1 MKKRFF
7 VLFLLFSL
15 FIAGCQTG
23 QEANADFNTF
33 CMETFRSYAASD
45 SLTLNYTL
53 MSPKKYGITDLP
65 DGFSSFSLH
74 DLKQMQTSTEN
85 TLARLR
91 SFASKNLS
99 REDRLLYDTL
109 DASLTL
115 SQEDIRM
122 LAHSYSFDPSSGI
135 QAQLPVLLCEFILT
149 DKQDYDQYFSL
160 LKSIPAYF
168 NSLIS
173 LEKFKKK
180 KGTLPS
186 ATTIRH
192 TIRQCQE
199 FIDSSGTDAIEK
211 SFEKSINSASFFS
224 ASEKKERLEKHRKLL
239 SHSLFPAYKNLIAE
253 LGKLLPFAPNDGAL
267 AAYTGGRAYYEYLVK
282 EKTGTISSPDS
293 LFQML
298 TKKLSE
304 SEQKLATLAATSPSS
319 FLTCEKHTSKYEEP
333 KSILTHLKKKIRTDF
348 PALKKQTCHIRA
360 VDSSLEN
367 FLSPAFYLTPPI
379 DEPAANVIYINHAA
393 KYRRQNLHATL
404 AHEGYPGHLY
414 QNISSGNYL
423 DPVRALF
430 SFGGYTE
437 GWATYVEMGS
447 YDYALPASASD
458 EARAG
463 VEYARLNRSVM
474 LGLSSLLDICIHY
487 RGYTREQTAAFLQS
501 LGFANPDSA
510 DAIFDAIIEAPAN
523 YLKYYLGYLSFLDL
537 RSYCEESWPDVF
549 ELKDF
554 HKQILQI
561 GPAPF
566 PVLEKYLKLYYTTK

>member
-7 VLFLLFSL
+7 ALFLLFSL

-85 TLARLR
+85 TLARLHN
-91 SFASKNLS
+91 FAKNNLS

-224 ASEKKERLEKHRKLL
+224 ASEKKEQLEKHRKLL
-239 SHSLFPAYKNLIAE
+239 SHSLFPAYKNLITE

-267 AAYTGGRAYYEYLVK
+267 AAYTGGRTYYEYLVK

-298 TKKLSE
+298 TKKLNE

-393 KYRRQNLHATL
+393 KYRHQNLHATL
-404 AHEGYPGHLY
+404 AHEGYPGHLF
-414 QNISSGNYL
+414 QNCYFREKNKHPLRYVL
-423 DPVRALF
+423 NFPA
-430 SFGGYTE
+430 YTE
-437 GWATYVEMGS
+437 GYATYAEIYS
-447 YDYALPASASD
+447 YQFLDATKEEIDILQNNAISTHCLYALCDIGIHAKHWNQKKLSD
-458 EARAG
+458 FLANHGIVTADNAKAIYETIGYLEICRIRDTFQKAAG
-463 VEYARLNRSVM
+463 KYYSPL
-474 LGLSSLLDICIHY
+474 LFHTFLLD
-487 RGYTREQTAAFLQS
+487 T
-501 LGFANPDSA
+501 
-510 DAIFDAIIEAPAN
+510 
-523 YLKYYLGYLSFLDL
+523 
-537 RSYCEESWPDVF
+537 
-549 ELKDF
+549 
-554 HKQILQI
+554 
-561 GPAPF
+561 GPTSF
-566 PVLEKYLKLYYTTK
+566 PVLERQINGWLKEKT

>member
-7 VLFLLFSL
+7 ALFLLFSL

-23 QEANADFNTF
+23 QDANADFNTF

-168 NSLIS
+168 NSLTA
-173 LEKFKKK
+173 LEKAKQK

-199 FIDSSGTDAIEK
+199 FVDSSGTDAIEK

-367 FLSPAFYLTPPI
+367 FLSPAFYLTPPADVNSPNSI
-379 DEPAANVIYINHAA
+379 YLNPADEMTGIELYS
-393 KYRRQNLHATL
+393 TL
-404 AHEGYPGHLY
+404 AHEGFPGHLY
-414 QNISSGNYL
+414 QTVSFSRSDPLLIRHLYAPSGY
-423 DPVRALF
+423 V
-430 SFGGYTE
+430 E
-437 GWATYVEMGS
+437 GWATYVES
-447 YDYALPASASD
+447 YACRYA
-458 EARAG
+458 ARNLDANTQALCRLW
-463 VEYARLNRSVM
+463 YLNRSVH
-474 LGLSSLLDICIHY
+474 LTLCSLLDLGIHSQ
-487 RGYTREQTAAFLQS
+487 GWLLSDASAFLAQFCITDASAAAS
-501 LGFANPDSA
+501 LYQY
-510 DAIFDAIIEAPAN
+510 ILETPAN
-523 YLKYYLGYLSFLDL
+523 YLKYCVGSLSFSQLLSEVQEQEGDSFSLIGFHEKLL
-537 RSYCEESWPDVF
+537 R
-549 ELKDF
+549 L
-554 HKQILQI
+554 
-561 GPAPF
+561 GPLPF
-566 PVLEKYLKLYYTTK
+566 PLVEKYL

>member
-7 VLFLLFSL
+7 ALFLLFSL

-85 TLARLR
+85 TLARLHN
-91 SFASKNLS
+91 FAKNNLS

-224 ASEKKERLEKHRKLL
+224 ASEKKEQLEKHRKLL
-239 SHSLFPAYKNLIAE
+239 SHSLFPAYKNLITE

-267 AAYTGGRAYYEYLVK
+267 AAYTGGRTYYEYLVK

-298 TKKLSE
+298 TKKLNE

-367 FLSPAFYLTPPI
+367 FLSPAFYLTPPA
-379 DEPAANVIYINHAA
+379 DVNSPNSIY
-393 KYRRQNLHATL
+393 
-404 AHEGYPGHLY
+404 
-414 QNISSGNYL
+414 
-423 DPVRALF
+423 
-430 SFGGYTE
+430 
-437 GWATYVEMGS
+437 
-447 YDYALPASASD
+447 LPP
-458 EARAG
+458 
-463 VEYARLNRSVM
+463 M
-474 LGLSSLLDICIHY
+474 
-487 RGYTREQTAAFLQS
+487 
-501 LGFANPDSA
+501 
-510 DAIFDAIIEAPAN
+510 
-523 YLKYYLGYLSFLDL
+523 
-537 RSYCEESWPDVF
+537 
-549 ELKDF
+549 
-554 HKQILQI
+554 
-561 GPAPF
+561 
-566 PVLEKYLKLYYTTK
+566 

>member
-7 VLFLLFSL
+7 ALFLLFSL

-85 TLARLR
+85 TLARLHN
-91 SFASKNLS
+91 FAKNNLS

-168 NSLIS
+168 NSLTA
-173 LEKFKKK
+173 LEKIKQK
-180 KGTLPS
+180 KGTLPA

-192 TIRQCQE
+192 TISQCQE
-199 FIDSSGTDAIEK
+199 FINSSGTDAIEK

-224 ASEKKERLEKHRKLL
+224 ASEKKERLKKHRKLL

-253 LGKLLPFAPNDGAL
+253 LNKLLPFAPDDGAL
-267 AAYTGGRAYYEYLVK
+267 SAYAGGSAYYEYLVK
-282 EKTGTISSPDS
+282 EKTGTISSPNS

-348 PALKKQTCHIRA
+348 PALKKQTCHIHA

-367 FLSPAFYLTPPI
+367 FLSPAFYLTPPADI
-379 DEPAANVIYINHAA
+379 NSPNSIYMPRSTAIRIYMLRWHMKAIRDTYFKTVIFA
-393 KYRRQNLHATL
+393 KKISIPCVMSLIFRHTQKAT
-404 AHEGYPGHLY
+404 PPM
-414 QNISSGNYL
+414 QKS
-423 DPVRALF
+423 
-430 SFGGYTE
+430 
-437 GWATYVEMGS
+437 
-447 YDYALPASASD
+447 
-458 EARAG
+458 
-463 VEYARLNRSVM
+463 
-474 LGLSSLLDICIHY
+474 
-487 RGYTREQTAAFLQS
+487 
-501 LGFANPDSA
+501 
-510 DAIFDAIIEAPAN
+510 
-523 YLKYYLGYLSFLDL
+523 
-537 RSYCEESWPDVF
+537 
-549 ELKDF
+549 
-554 HKQILQI
+554 ILTN
-561 GPAPF
+561 F
-566 PVLEKYLKLYYTTK
+566 

>member
-168 NSLIS
+168 SKEKYFNSLIS

-224 ASEKKERLEKHRKLL
+224 ASGRKESVKYSEL
-239 SHSLFPAYKNLIAE
+239 STNSFV
-253 LGKLLPFAPNDGAL
+253 
-267 AAYTGGRAYYEYLVK
+267 YL
-282 EKTGTISSPDS
+282 
-293 LFQML
+293 
-298 TKKLSE
+298 
-304 SEQKLATLAATSPSS
+304 
-319 FLTCEKHTSKYEEP
+319 
-333 KSILTHLKKKIRTDF
+333 
-348 PALKKQTCHIRA
+348 
-360 VDSSLEN
+360 
-367 FLSPAFYLTPPI
+367 
-379 DEPAANVIYINHAA
+379 
-393 KYRRQNLHATL
+393 
-404 AHEGYPGHLY
+404 
-414 QNISSGNYL
+414 
-423 DPVRALF
+423 
-430 SFGGYTE
+430 
-437 GWATYVEMGS
+437 
-447 YDYALPASASD
+447 
-458 EARAG
+458 
-463 VEYARLNRSVM
+463 
-474 LGLSSLLDICIHY
+474 
-487 RGYTREQTAAFLQS
+487 
-501 LGFANPDSA
+501 
-510 DAIFDAIIEAPAN
+510 
-523 YLKYYLGYLSFLDL
+523 
-537 RSYCEESWPDVF
+537 
-549 ELKDF
+549 
-554 HKQILQI
+554 
-561 GPAPF
+561 
-566 PVLEKYLKLYYTTK
+566 

>member
-7 VLFLLFSL
+7 ALFLLFSL

-23 QEANADFNTF
+23 QDANADFNTF

-168 NSLIS
+168 NSLTA
-173 LEKFKKK
+173 LEKAKQK

-199 FIDSSGTDAIEK
+199 FVDSSGTDAIEK

-319 FLTCEKHTSKYEEP
+319 FLTCEKHTSAKIDSYSFKEKNPHGFSGTEKTDLSHP
-333 KSILTHLKKKIRTDF
+333 RRRFLVRKLFKSRLLSHTAHRRACHQCDLHQSCGKVPPPEFACYLGTRGLSG
-348 PALKKQTCHIRA
+348 AL
-360 VDSSLEN
+360 
-367 FLSPAFYLTPPI
+367 
-379 DEPAANVIYINHAA
+379 
-393 KYRRQNLHATL
+393 
-404 AHEGYPGHLY
+404 
-414 QNISSGNYL
+414 ISEL
-423 DPVRALF
+423 LF
-430 SFGGYTE
+430 S
-437 GWATYVEMGS
+437 
-447 YDYALPASASD
+447 
-458 EARAG
+458 R
-463 VEYARLNRSVM
+463 
-474 LGLSSLLDICIHY
+474 
-487 RGYTREQTAAFLQS
+487 
-501 LGFANPDSA
+501 
-510 DAIFDAIIEAPAN
+510 
-523 YLKYYLGYLSFLDL
+523 K
-537 RSYCEESWPDVF
+537 
-549 ELKDF
+549 K
-554 HKQILQI
+554 
-561 GPAPF
+561 
-566 PVLEKYLKLYYTTK
+566 

>member
-180 KGTLPS
+180 KGTLPF
-186 ATTIRH
+186 AT
-192 TIRQCQE
+192 Q
-199 FIDSSGTDAIEK
+199 
-211 SFEKSINSASFFS
+211 
-224 ASEKKERLEKHRKLL
+224 
-239 SHSLFPAYKNLIAE
+239 
-253 LGKLLPFAPNDGAL
+253 
-267 AAYTGGRAYYEYLVK
+267 
-282 EKTGTISSPDS
+282 
-293 LFQML
+293 
-298 TKKLSE
+298 
-304 SEQKLATLAATSPSS
+304 
-319 FLTCEKHTSKYEEP
+319 
-333 KSILTHLKKKIRTDF
+333 
-348 PALKKQTCHIRA
+348 
-360 VDSSLEN
+360 
-367 FLSPAFYLTPPI
+367 
-379 DEPAANVIYINHAA
+379 
-393 KYRRQNLHATL
+393 
-404 AHEGYPGHLY
+404 
-414 QNISSGNYL
+414 
-423 DPVRALF
+423 
-430 SFGGYTE
+430 
-437 GWATYVEMGS
+437 
-447 YDYALPASASD
+447 
-458 EARAG
+458 
-463 VEYARLNRSVM
+463 
-474 LGLSSLLDICIHY
+474 
-487 RGYTREQTAAFLQS
+487 
-501 LGFANPDSA
+501 
-510 DAIFDAIIEAPAN
+510 
-523 YLKYYLGYLSFLDL
+523 
-537 RSYCEESWPDVF
+537 
-549 ELKDF
+549 
-554 HKQILQI
+554 
-561 GPAPF
+561 
-566 PVLEKYLKLYYTTK
+566 

>member
-224 ASEKKERLEKHRKLL
+224 ASE
-239 SHSLFPAYKNLIAE
+239 N
-253 LGKLLPFAPNDGAL
+253 
-267 AAYTGGRAYYEYLVK
+267 
-282 EKTGTISSPDS
+282 
-293 LFQML
+293 
-298 TKKLSE
+298 
-304 SEQKLATLAATSPSS
+304 
-319 FLTCEKHTSKYEEP
+319 
-333 KSILTHLKKKIRTDF
+333 
-348 PALKKQTCHIRA
+348 
-360 VDSSLEN
+360 
-367 FLSPAFYLTPPI
+367 
-379 DEPAANVIYINHAA
+379 
-393 KYRRQNLHATL
+393 
-404 AHEGYPGHLY
+404 
-414 QNISSGNYL
+414 
-423 DPVRALF
+423 
-430 SFGGYTE
+430 
-437 GWATYVEMGS
+437 
-447 YDYALPASASD
+447 LPASTGRFSFAASSC
-458 EARAG
+458 EYSGISSNAAVTSTFPRTNNFARPFGFTFLIFMTMALFPNSFFAISIASFSDFAKNFLIITLPSPSQLI
-463 VEYARLNRSVM
+463 VIQHRNQFHYM
-474 LGLSSLLDICIHY
+474 TIH
-487 RGYTREQTAAFLQS
+487 A
-501 LGFANPDSA
+501 DS
-510 DAIFDAIIEAPAN
+510 
-523 YLKYYLGYLSFLDL
+523 
-537 RSYCEESWPDVF
+537 
-549 ELKDF
+549 
-554 HKQILQI
+554 
-561 GPAPF
+561 
-566 PVLEKYLKLYYTTK
+566 